1 MCADDLESVTVRL
14 TSRLFFVDLSALLM
28 LPAAVVR
35 LLVGDLHDGDV
46 VRVHEH

>member
-14 TSRLFFVDLSALLM
+14 TSRLFFVDSSTLLM
-28 LPAAVVR
+28 LLATVVR